1 MPNKVAVDQQAKG
14 MIIELGLLIRDCRGT
29 LSQSQLAKRV
39 GLPRSNMKY
48 IEDGVNAPTAEV
60 YDKLI
65 KELKPDL
72 QTRQRMDRLYM
83 AIRKVPPPDICR
95 TITQNKDLVDAM
107 RKLEGCNLTPKPPV
121 DDPVFL
127 RFTKSLTDEY
137 QNLRENRNKN
147 DIYGMTKSMS
157 KDFPF
162 EDIERISA
170 WLRYLI
176 SNPDS
181 AESRSVVEPIMDMEE
196 QFKTRTNWICRCK
209 NKVRKICVETFR
221 SSTTTTLARELT
233 TPESS
238 EDMERAE
245 KRVKDSRMGKK
256 K

>member
-72 QTRQRMDRLYM
+72 QARRRMDRLYM

-107 RKLEGCNLTPKPPV
+107 RKLEGCNLTPDQIESVATLFTSFQKNREGEPV
-121 DDPVFL
+121 
-127 RFTKSLTDEY
+127 K
-137 QNLRENRNKN
+137 
-147 DIYGMTKSMS
+147 
-157 KDFPF
+157 
-162 EDIERISA
+162 
-170 WLRYLI
+170 
-176 SNPDS
+176 
-181 AESRSVVEPIMDMEE
+181 
-196 QFKTRTNWICRCK
+196 
-209 NKVRKICVETFR
+209 
-221 SSTTTTLARELT
+221 
-233 TPESS
+233 
-238 EDMERAE
+238 
-245 KRVKDSRMGKK
+245 
-256 K
+256 

>member
-72 QTRQRMDRLYM
+72 QARQRMDRLYM

-107 RKLEGCNLTPKPPV
+107 RKLEGGNLTSDQIESV
-121 DDPVFL
+121 AALFAS
-127 RFTKSLTDEY
+127 F
-137 QNLRENRNKN
+137 QENSE
-147 DIYGMTKSMS
+147 G
-157 KDFPF
+157 
-162 EDIERISA
+162 
-170 WLRYLI
+170 
-176 SNPDS
+176 
-181 AESRSVVEPIMDMEE
+181 EPI
-196 QFKTRTNWICRCK
+196 K
-209 NKVRKICVETFR
+209 
-221 SSTTTTLARELT
+221 
-233 TPESS
+233 
-238 EDMERAE
+238 
-245 KRVKDSRMGKK
+245 
-256 K
+256 

>member
-72 QTRQRMDRLYM
+72 QARQRMDRLYM

-107 RKLEGCNLTPKPPV
+107 RKLEGCNLTSDQIKIV
-121 DDPVFL
+121 
-127 RFTKSLTDEY
+127 TDLFASF
-137 QNLRENRNKN
+137 QENRV
-147 DIYGMTKSMS
+147 G
-157 KDFPF
+157 
-162 EDIERISA
+162 
-170 WLRYLI
+170 
-176 SNPDS
+176 
-181 AESRSVVEPIMDMEE
+181 
-196 QFKTRTNWICRCK
+196 
-209 NKVRKICVETFR
+209 ET
-221 SSTTTTLARELT
+221 L
-233 TPESS
+233 
-238 EDMERAE
+238 
-245 KRVKDSRMGKK
+245 K
-256 K
+256 

>member
-72 QTRQRMDRLYM
+72 QTRRRMDRLYM

-107 RKLEGCNLTPKPPV
+107 RKLEGCNLTP
-121 DDPVFL
+121 DQI
-127 RFTKSLTDEY
+127 KSVAALFASF
-137 QNLRENRNKN
+137 QENRE
-147 DIYGMTKSMS
+147 G
-157 KDFPF
+157 
-162 EDIERISA
+162 
-170 WLRYLI
+170 
-176 SNPDS
+176 
-181 AESRSVVEPIMDMEE
+181 EPI
-196 QFKTRTNWICRCK
+196 K
-209 NKVRKICVETFR
+209 
-221 SSTTTTLARELT
+221 
-233 TPESS
+233 
-238 EDMERAE
+238 
-245 KRVKDSRMGKK
+245 
-256 K
+256 